1 MLKTKTKRKRKRKN
15 RTQKTIIEDQ
25 NQKYRFLL
33 IGIGII
39 ITLALLYAG
48 QLGLILN
55 ATFYVIV
62 GLAGLVFLLI
72 NIGIVFQMLIF
83 IIFAGMFFVLLEKL
97 LKHFGFVF

>member
-15 RTQKTIIEDQ
+15 KTQKTIIEDQ

-55 ATFYVIV
+55 ATFYIVI
-62 GLAGLVFLLI
+62 GLAGLIFLLI
-72 NIGIVFQMLIF
+72 NIGIVFQMIIF
-83 IIFAGMFFVLLEKL
+83 IIFMGFCFIILEKFL
-97 LKHFGFVF
+97 IYLGLI